1 MVTVMLKFALSKFMK
16 PTIISLML
24 LAFVGCTTTSTKQGT
39 VGVKREQLLLV
50 SEQQMNKGAA
60 LAYQSVLKEAKEKKK
75 LNTNDVLVK
84 RVRRIADNLIPQTKV
99 FRDDAPKWDWE
110 VNVLESD
117 QLNAWCMPGGK
128 IAFYTGII
136 NKLQLT
142 DDEIAAIMGHE
153 MAHALREHGRERA
166 SEQTLQSVGLTAI
179 SILAGLDRQ
188 SMDMA
193 SMAMNVTL
201 TLPNSR
207 THEIEAD
214 RMGVELAAR
223 GGYNPYAAVSV
234 WQKMEKQAKGNKPP
248 EILSTHPSHKNRIKD
263 LKKYAKK
270 VEPLF
275 LQARKNRS

>member
-1 MVTVMLKFALSKFMK
+1 MQIVKATKYLVLGTALTAM
-16 PTIISLML
+16 
-24 LAFVGCTTTSTKQGT
+24 VGCTTSSTKQGS
-39 VGVKREQLLLV
+39 VGIKREQLLLI
-50 SEQQMNKGAA
+50 SPQQMNQGAQV
-60 LAYQSVLKEAKEKKK
+60 AYQSVLKEAKSKKL
-75 LNTNDVLVK
+75 LNTNNALVK
-84 RVRRIADNLIPQTKV
+84 RVRRIANDIIPQTKIY
-99 FRDDAPKWDWE
+99 REDAPKWAWE

-142 DDEIAAIMGHE
+142 DAEIAAIMGHE
-153 MAHALREHGRERA
+153 IAHALREHGRERA
-166 SEQTLQSVGLTAI
+166 SEQTLTQVGLSAL
-179 SILAGLDRQ
+179 SIFTGVQGPTLDAAA
-188 SMDMA
+188 MA
-193 SMAMNVTL
+193 LQVTL

-207 THEIEAD
+207 THEVEAD

-223 GGYNPYAAVSV
+223 AGYNPYAAVSV
-234 WQKMEKQAKGNKPP
+234 WQKMLKKSEGKNPP

-275 LQARKNRS
+275 LQARARKS